1 MESICPRPCILYDWM
16 CSFSETN
23 RSTKMNSTNFVSA
36 VFGYYKTCR
45 IISTPPKFVKCQPPP
60 WNIVTLLMDGWG
72 NTRTSEGKKV
82 GESWE
87 SKIALESKWI
97 KWWRSLD
104 AWGELK
110 KANGF
115 IEEKRGWKWEGKGG
129 DGGEREGVGG
139 FSTELAQGATAP
151 WN

>member
-1 MESICPRPCILYDWM
+1 MPQTLYSVWLNVFIFWNQYVNENEQHKF
-16 CSFSETN
+16 CE
-23 RSTKMNSTNFVSA
+23 RC

-60 WNIVTLLMDGWG
+60 WNIVTLLMNGWG

-139 FSTELAQGATAP
+139 FSTGLAQGATAP